1 MTLRIIANALSDC
14 ENTNWL
20 PITNASKKNDEVD
33 WSKLKNFDQIYKR
46 KIDEIGGIYFIY
58 IIVQWLMSICAFIAG
73 LFFLIGASIACF
85 SMKKDDAIYFWIIGI
100 IFLILL
106 GLLFFI
112 YLICCCLV
120 NNKHQLKEIDA
131 YYDSLK
137 IKLNPNQYNLLPL
150 GIVTYLTM
158 RSNPDYNHS
167 IKLSKKQLTI
177 MHIQV
182 YKMIQIIV
190 ASWY

>member
-1 MTLRIIANALSDC
+1 MTLRIIANALSEC

-20 PITNASKKNDEVD
+20 PITSANKKSEEVD
-33 WSKLKNFDQIYKR
+33 WSKLKNFDQTYKR

-58 IIVQWLMSICAFIAG
+58 IIVQWLMGISVFIAG
-73 LFFLIGASIACF
+73 LFFLIGLSLACF
-85 SMKKDDAIYFWIIGI
+85 STKKDDAIYFWIIGI

-106 GLLFFI
+106 GLFFFS
-112 YLICCCLV
+112 YLITDCLV

-137 IKLNPNQYNLLPL
+137 IKLDPNQYSFLPI

-158 RSNPDYNHS
+158 RANLDHHHL

-190 ASWY
+190 ASWD

>member
-1 MTLRIIANALSDC
+1 M
-14 ENTNWL
+14 
-20 PITNASKKNDEVD
+20 
-33 WSKLKNFDQIYKR
+33 
-46 KIDEIGGIYFIY
+46 
-58 IIVQWLMSICAFIAG
+58 
-73 LFFLIGASIACF
+73 
-85 SMKKDDAIYFWIIGI
+85 
-100 IFLILL
+100 
-106 GLLFFI
+106 
-112 YLICCCLV
+112 

-137 IKLNPNQYNLLPL
+137 IKLDPNQYSLLPI

-158 RSNPDYNHS
+158 KTNENNHHL

-177 MHIQV
+177 MYIQV

>member
-20 PITNASKKNDEVD
+20 PITNANKKNKDTD
-33 WSKLKNFDQIYKR
+33 WSKLKNFDQVYKK

-58 IIVQWLMSICAFIAG
+58 IISQWLMGICAFIAG
-73 LFFLIGASIACF
+73 LFFLIGGSISCF
-85 SMKKDDAIYFWIIGI
+85 SVNKDDAIYFWIIGI

-106 GLLFFI
+106 GLFLLI
-112 YLICCCLV
+112 YLISCCLV

-137 IKLNPNQYNLLPL
+137 IKLDPNQYSLLPI

-158 RSNPDYNHS
+158 KTNENNHHL

-177 MHIQV
+177 MYIQV

>member
-20 PITNASKKNDEVD
+20 PITNANKKNDEVD

-58 IIVQWLMSICAFIAG
+58 IVVQWLMIICAFIAG
-73 LFFLIGASIACF
+73 LFFLIGVSIACF
-85 SMKKDDAIYFWIIGI
+85 SMKKDDAVYFWIIGI

-112 YLICCCLV
+112 YLISCCLV

-158 RSNPDYNHS
+158 RSNPGYYHS
-167 IKLSKKQLTI
+167 IKLSKKYLTI